1 MFLHCLSQG
10 LQEQDQKKLRHAPGP
25 HQSST
30 RTMALTRLA
39 LCHSTQHTV
48 VEGLLFKTSFP
59 MNPKPSLRQTGYG
72 YQGLIVTELLAQRG
86 RASSSLRSGGPCLPL
101 LSALKFLLRFF
112 RSRKGVFF
120 IFLRSSYTNI
130 GKIDKRV
137 NMTWYMIIMEF
148 QAAAKNNR
156 KDLENR
162 KRPAVQ
168 YV

>member
-86 RASSSLRSGGPCLPL
+86 RASSSLRSRGPCLPL

-112 RSRKGVFF
+112 RSRKVVCFFRCFFCLFCFVF
-120 IFLRSSYTNI
+120 
-130 GKIDKRV
+130 KIQLHKY
-137 NMTWYMIIMEF
+137 W
-148 QAAAKNNR
+148 
-156 KDLENR
+156 
-162 KRPAVQ
+162 
-168 YV
+168 